1 MSILK
6 DYESMVSRLLFLERE
21 IATKKMKREI
31 IENELSESI
40 IEYDRIFKF
49 LFSSDLANSAIP
61 VMSPVMSPVIAPEV
75 ASTDSLPSE
84 AVELPIEKWVP
95 PVLMDGE
102 FIPRRNVLDIKAS
115 LYILTFNSPD
125 QVRSILESFKR
136 SDSNFL
142 MLPRKILVDNS
153 TKESVYEDYRDIC
166 EEYGFEWIKQNNIG
180 ICGARQLVAEHFD
193 ASDSDYYIFFEDDMH
208 LYSKTVSTCSNGHKN
223 YIDDLYIKSLSIIDN
238 EGYDYLKL
246 SYTEFF
252 GDCGTQWG
260 WYNIP
265 QHIREKYFPNNCQLP
280 TQGLS
285 SNPPR
290 TEMFYK
296 KRFEDLTYIAGEF
309 HYCNWPIWFSRE
321 GNKKVF
327 LDITWAHP
335 YEQTWMS
342 QVFQLQKEKTITCAV
357 LELSPINHDRF
368 EFYGKNE
375 RKEN

>member
-6 DYESMVSRLLFLERE
+6 DYGSMVSRLLFLERE
-21 IATKKMKREI
+21 IATKKIRREI
-31 IENELSESI
+31 IDNEVKEHI
-40 IEYDRIFKF
+40 IEYDRIFGF
-49 LFSSDLANSAIP
+49 LFNSGDVRVTEIP
-61 VMSPVMSPVIAPEV
+61 VSDVKDEESVIEEV
-75 ASTDSLPSE
+75 E
-84 AVELPIEKWVP
+84 EVNAVEVWVP
-95 PVLMDGE
+95 PTMISEE
-102 FIPRRNVLDIKAS
+102 FIPRREVLDIKTS

-125 QVRSILESFKR
+125 QVRSILESFKKC
-136 SDSNFL
+136 DSNFL
-142 MLPRKILVDNS
+142 SIPRKILIDNS
-153 TKESVYEDYRDIC
+153 TNEDVYEDYKDIC

-180 ICGARQLVAEHFD
+180 ICGARQLVAEHF
-193 ASDSDYYIFFEDDMH
+193 AESDSDYYIFFEDDMH
-208 LYSKTVSTCSNGHKN
+208 LYPETISTCSNGYKN
-223 YIDDLYIKSLSIIDN
+223 YVDNLYIKSLSIIDN

-246 SYTEFF
+246 SYTEFY
-252 GDCGTQWG
+252 GDCGTQWA

-265 QHIREKYFPNNCQLP
+265 QQIREKYFPDNCKLP

-285 SNPPR
+285 SNPPK

-296 KRFEDLTYIAGEF
+296 KTFEDLVYIAGEF
-309 HYCNWPIWFSRE
+309 HYCNWPIWFSKA

-342 QVFQLQKEKTITCAV
+342 QVFQLQKEKFVSCSV